1 MISISVLHAEKI
13 VAARALSKMALRLL
27 NDKMKAELNRG
38 PSAEQSLLLEA
49 IQLLELSLEKLPTEA
64 ALCRSIVQ
72 KAAQRQVA

>member
-13 VAARALSKMALRLL
+13 VAARTLSKKALKLL
-27 NDKMKAELNRG
+27 KDRVGAEMSRG
-38 PSAEQSLLLEA
+38 PSEAQSQLLEA
-49 IQLLELSLEKLPTEA
+49 IQLLELSLDKLPTEA